1 MKKVADTHHLVR
13 RNGVWYYRRRVP
25 KELVAAL
32 GRTYIQHSL
41 GTSQKKEATQRRE
54 IEDVK
59 WSAHFAALLADQ
71 AGPPL
76 ASATPSLISKSE
88 LVDRVRRYV
97 DEMDARFSARY
108 AVEGPETE
116 QQKRDMAVD
125 IKVGISMLQTPDD
138 PRGQERVFVAEQA
151 ILDGEPPT
159 GAEGP
164 SYAAFA
170 ELVRRALLE
179 LDRRRL
185 ARVSDDHASTFFD
198 ALFDPDRPPVPT
210 FGEIASQF
218 LEWRLTEAA
227 ANRVGQKF
235 VDKITACVAL
245 VSEIVGP
252 ATPVTA
258 VDFDIVQKVRGIVA
272 RTPANRTK
280 IYGELPLKQAIERA
294 EADGRPALS
303 PVTQQSYLRALT
315 DILDLAFKK
324 RLIPSNPAEGVSP
337 VKRETITPE
346 NKRRPFDAEQ
356 LAQFFTCAY
365 YQKCARSGP
374 QPFAYDEDGWR
385 FWLPLI
391 SLFTGARPNEICQLE
406 VHDIRQTDAGA
417 WYFDIAIMSDDDA
430 DAGERRG
437 VERKKL
443 KTLYSRRKIPIHT
456 QLVRMGILRF
466 VMERRK
472 AGQTRLFPTLKPS
485 AAGYLSE
492 YPMKRFRETFFP
504 QAIKLK
510 ERQSFYSFR
519 HNCRDALRA
528 IEAPPDT
535 LLALGAWSQARLTS
549 DNYGTRANPDIQR
562 KWIVSIGVQYCP
574 RIGVQH

>member
-1 MKKVADTHHLVR
+1 MLEKIDDGRHRIEPVEVR
-13 RNGVWYYRRRVP
+13 LLGAGPRRQS
-25 KELVAAL
+25 
-32 GRTYIQHSL
+32 GR
-41 GTSQKKEATQRRE
+41 E
-54 IEDVK
+54 
-59 WSAHFAALLADQ
+59 ALLAGMGQ
-71 AGPPL
+71 SP
-76 ASATPSLISKSE
+76 ASE
-88 LVDRVRRYV
+88 V
-97 DEMDARFSARY
+97 
-108 AVEGPETE
+108 VEIGMHEACP
-116 QQKRDMAVD
+116 DHVAVD
-125 IKVGISMLQTPDD
+125 TRHRQIRPTDDDVEHAAMIVG
-138 PRGQERVFVAEQA
+138 
-151 ILDGEPPT
+151 
-159 GAEGP
+159 
-164 SYAAFA
+164 
-170 ELVRRALLE
+170 
-179 LDRRRL
+179 RRR
-185 ARVSDDHASTFFD
+185 D
-198 ALFDPDRPPVPT
+198 AIQQTV
-210 FGEIASQF
+210 
-218 LEWRLTEAA
+218 
-227 ANRVGQKF
+227 
-235 VDKITACVAL
+235 

>member
-1 MKKVADTHHLVR
+1 MADTHHLVR

-25 KELVAAL
+25 KELVAVL
-32 GRTYIQHSL
+32 GKTYIQHSL
-41 GTSQKKEATQRRE
+41 CTSQKKEATQRRE

-59 WSAHFAALLADQ
+59 WSAQFAALLSDQ
-71 AGPPL
+71 AGPAHLSSP
-76 ASATPSLISKSE
+76 PSLITKSE
-88 LVDRVRRYV
+88 LLDRVRRYV
-97 DEMDARFSARY
+97 DDMAARFSARY
-108 AVEGPETE
+108 AEEGPETD
-116 QQKRDMAVD
+116 QQKRDIVAD
-125 IKVGISMLQTPDD
+125 IEVGISMLQTPDD
-138 PRGQERVFVAEQA
+138 PRGHERVFAAEQA
-151 ILDGEPPT
+151 ILDGEQSA
-159 GAEGP
+159 GGEGGS

-185 ARVSDDHASTFFD
+185 ARVNDDHASAFFD

-210 FGEIASQF
+210 FGEIAAQF
-218 LEWRLTEAA
+218 LEWRLNEAE
-227 ANRVGQKF
+227 ANKVGKKF
-235 VDKITACVAL
+235 VEKITAS
-245 VSEIVGP
+245 VSLIREIIGP
-252 ATPVTA
+252 STPISA
-258 VDFDIVQKVRGIVA
+258 VDFDMVQKVRGIVA
-272 RTPANRTK
+272 RTPVNRAK
-280 IYGELPLKQAIERA
+280 IYKDIALEQAIERA
-294 EADGRPALS
+294 ETDGRPVLS
-303 PVTQQSYLRALT
+303 PVTQRSYLRALT

-337 VKRETITPE
+337 VKRDTIAPE

-356 LAQFFTCAY
+356 LVQFFTCEY

-374 QPFAYDEDGWR
+374 SPFQYDKDGWR

-391 SLFTGARPNEICQLE
+391 SLFTGARPNEICQLD
-406 VHDIRQTDAGA
+406 VTDIKQTDAGT

-430 DAGERRG
+430 DDGERRG
-437 VERKKL
+437 DDRKRL
-443 KTLYSRRKIPIHT
+443 KTSYSRRKIPIHT
-456 QLVRMGILRF
+456 QLIRIGILSF
-466 VMERRK
+466 VEGRRK
-472 AGQTRLFPTLKPS
+472 SRQSRLFPTLKPS

-519 HNCRDALRA
+519 HNFRDALRA

-535 LLALGAWSQARLTS
+535 LQALGAWSQGTRVS

-562 KWIVSIGVQYCP
+562 KWIDKIEFPGLDLSYLWATE
-574 RIGVQH
+574 